1 MFQGQRTETERAL
14 LLRSKNFRQKFAVP
28 SGYLY
33 DDRVLLFFLSPSL
46 PFEFNQGRGNK
57 SWAKPS
63 SGNRGWID
71 RAPRKTGIVPSTGG
85 GEGRGGR
92 EKNKIHAS
100 NRMFFSNRILVENPS
115 FLVPPLERIIEGSI
129 LRGFVYPFKGT
140 KYSPTIPT
148 VRTLNILASKEGPL
162 WSNCIQHVRAF

>member
-14 LLRSKNFRQKFAVP
+14 LLRSKNFRQSLRFRR
-28 SGYLY
+28 
-33 DDRVLLFFLSPSL
+33 DICTMTEFFFFFSLSLP
-46 PFEFNQGRGNK
+46 PFEFNQGR
-57 SWAKPS
+57 AEEI
-63 SGNRGWID
+63 NRGRSLHLEIEVGSTARQGKRHCSLD
-71 RAPRKTGIVPSTGG
+71 R
-85 GEGRGGR
+85 GRGGR

-115 FLVPPLERIIEGSI
+115 FLVPPLERIIGGSI
-129 LRGFVYPFKGT
+129 LRGSIVYPFKGT

-148 VRTLNILASKEGPL
+148 VRTLNILASKEEPL

>member
-33 DDRVLLFFLSPSL
+33 DDRVLLFFSLSLP
-46 PFEFNQGRGNK
+46 PFEFNQGR
-57 SWAKPS
+57 AEEI
-63 SGNRGWID
+63 NRGRSLHLEIEVGSTARQGKRHCSLD
-71 RAPRKTGIVPSTGG
+71 R
-85 GEGRGGR
+85 GRGGR

-162 WSNCIQHVRAF
+162 